1 MNYEEFSVVSA
12 LEGKRYEC
20 RFYTLMTAISLR
32 HSDTVDVK
40 FLVNGKRLVISLPH
54 AAFAEYRGRTGH
66 PLTDAEAIQLAG
78 LLLKERLE
86 KEGLGEER
94 ELAPSI
100 EQTLELAEKVTQDF
114 KGHSG

>member
-1 MNYEEFSVVSA
+1 MNYQEFSVVSG
-12 LEGKRYEC
+12 LDGKQYDC

-32 HSDTVDVK
+32 HSDTVDVT

-54 AAFAEYRGRTGH
+54 AAFAEYRRRAGR
-66 PLTDAEAIQLAG
+66 PLSDEVAIQMAA

-86 KEGLGEER
+86 KEGRGDER

-100 EQTLELAEKVTQDF
+100 EQTLELAEKVTRVDVIA
-114 KGHSG
+114 